1 MAAMLMLPTY
11 GAMASCVKK
20 EINEKESAYKKNHWL
35 CNALYDVTG
44 IMEKD
49 AYKL

>member
-11 GAMASCVKK
+11 GAMASSVKK
-20 EINEKESAYKKNHWL
+20 EIYEEEGAYRMDHWL
-35 CNALYDVTG
+35 WHDLHDVTC